1 MNNDDGYILLYRSIL
16 TDRVLDDPAPFDK
29 RSAYIDLCLMAAFS
43 ERDVKS
49 AGKTV
54 HLGKGQL
61 IVSYRGLASR
71 WKWDKGRV
79 ARFLKALEMHGILS
93 IGETPRETASE
104 TPRETLLTLIN
115 QRFPRFGETPNET
128 PYETPNETTFE
139 IEKETEKDKETE
151 NGKERSKEK
160 DKAKEKE
167 KGREKDRVG
176 ELKNSSPNPQA
187 AFAECW
193 SAYPKK
199 ERRRDAYKAFVK
211 ALKDGVTVDEIRE
224 GIRRFNEHVR
234 RDHVDRQYIPQG
246 GTWFNQRRWEDD
258 YQLPEEKQS
267 VDLSEVFK

>member
-16 TDRVLDDPAPFDK
+16 TGRLLEDERPFHNK
-29 RSAYIDLCLMAAFS
+29 EAYIDLCLMAAFS
-43 ERDVKS
+43 DREVEDCGETVQLERNQV
-49 AGKTV
+49 
-54 HLGKGQL
+54 L
-61 IVSYRGLASR
+61 ISTPFLMKRWGWGNSR
-71 WKWDKGRV
+71 V
-79 ARFLKALEMHGILS
+79 NTFLKRLVMNGIVTIAKQTTKHGAKQ
-93 IGETPRETASE
+93 T
-104 TPRETLLTLIN
+104 LTLIN
-115 QRFPRFGETPNET
+115 QGFEHSAKQ
-128 PYETPNETTFE
+128 TTKQTSKQSFE
-139 IEKETEKDKETE
+139 IEKEKETE
-151 NGKERSKEK
+151 KQKEVAQEKRKVKEI
-160 DKAKEKE
+160 
-167 KGREKDRVG
+167 EKDRG
-176 ELKNSSPNPQA
+176 YEKYSSPNPQA